1 MWVGMR
7 IELNNEGDFEEVYH
21 IESTVP
27 YCLHQPEA
35 SDPSQKRNHLK
46 RGTTQPARSLRVCRS
61 GPSEYRRSTLS
72 LLLQWSQ
79 DLNLQSI
86 LAKRQP
92 TSPQMCRRGRP
103 RSHGCSRAR
112 NRGPLPSSSS
122 PLHLCSSHMGA
133 RPYPPPPTNLSH
145 C

>member
-1 MWVGMR
+1 MR

-27 YCLHQPEA
+27 YFLHQPEA

-46 RGTTQPARSLRVCRS
+46 PGTTQPARSLRVCRS

-92 TSPQMCRRGRP
+92 TSPQMYRRGRP

-112 NRGPLPSSSS
+112 NRGPLPSSSA
-122 PLHLCSSHMGA
+122 PQHLCWQYTGT
-133 RPYPPPPTNLSH
+133 RLCLPPPTNPSR